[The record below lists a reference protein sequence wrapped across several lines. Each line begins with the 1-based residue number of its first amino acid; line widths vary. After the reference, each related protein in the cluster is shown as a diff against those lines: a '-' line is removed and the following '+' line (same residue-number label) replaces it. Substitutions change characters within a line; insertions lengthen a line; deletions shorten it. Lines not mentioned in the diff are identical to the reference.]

1 MECKEC
7 SEKVIFCW
15 EAFTNYICKNCNK
28 SFSYPNTCI
37 PKLCENCSQI
47 LNTCERCLEKL

>member
-7 SEKVIFCW
+7 SEKVRFCW

-37 PKLCENCSQI
+37 PKLCENCSKL
-47 LNTCERCLEKL
+47 LNTCERCLENL